1 MLSQYNSI
9 DENSSDDGKVVA
21 DNVKD
26 LEYTDKDVDTD
37 LEIMFED
44 LVSCS
49 EAEIDNLLRE
59 YDDTSKDVNCETG
72 EDGQVEKIT
81 IYEKVDISQDSRT
94 SDACS
99 EQFVYQDIRLR
110 QEKKMVNKKTEK
122 EAKTGRNCASFIL
135 IWGKEEFYKTL
146 RGRRGEGRIHI
157 QNLVK
162 SVCKCL
168 GSLASDLKFDCL
180 SSIGNQVSDPLVNLR
195 E

>member
-1 MLSQYNSI
+1 MFSDRSGTTDINSLWIVLDAHAWLNENELADNSGTSDREVLSQYNSI

-59 YDDTSKDVNCETG
+59 YDDTSEVVNCETG

-81 IYEKVDISQDSRT
+81 IYEKVDISQDSLT

-135 IWGKEEFYKTL
+135 IWGK
-146 RGRRGEGRIHI
+146 
-157 QNLVK
+157 
-162 SVCKCL
+162 
-168 GSLASDLKFDCL
+168 
-180 SSIGNQVSDPLVNLR
+180 
-195 E
+195 